1 MKSVAL
7 KAYPRSQVQ
16 RAEVTKLRRVG
27 RVPATIYGRLAKPQN
42 LEVNSKEF
50 ADLMHHSASENL
62 LVDLSVENDARS
74 KRLALVQEI
83 QHHPLDG
90 KVLHVDFH
98 EVAEN
103 EKVTVHVPVETT
115 GEAAG
120 VKTGGGVLEHVLFK
134 LKVRC
139 LPKNLPEQIVIDVTA
154 LEIGK
159 AIHLGDIK
167 APEGVEILGDK
178 HITVVAVAAP
188 RAEEEVVAP
197 EAAKAA
203 GDVEMTK
210 EKKEEGEEGAAPA
223 KAGEKEK
230 APAKGDAKAAAA
242 GDKKAEAKPEAKA
255 EGRRNNF
262 SGASRFPRAWS
273 NCISS
278 WAWEIRARNTRRRA
292 TTPVFCW
299 SKNWRRSGNAIGRT
313 KRNFDARIAK
323 AECNGRNSSA
333 VRAADVHE
341 FERRDGRSAERF
353 LSVAAEADFGRGG
366 RRGFAVWRNPVARK
380 RQQRRAS
387 RFGIHRAAFGV
398 ARVCEIADWDRAQ
411 RRFARNY
418 KLRSRKI

>member
-1 MKSVAL
+1 M
-7 KAYPRSQVQ
+7 
-16 RAEVTKLRRVG
+16 
-27 RVPATIYGRLAKPQN
+27 PATIYGRQAKPQN

-50 ADLMHHSASENL
+50 ADLLHHAVSENL

-103 EKVTVHVPVETT
+103 EKVTVQVPVETT

-159 AIHLGDIK
+159 SIHLGDIK

-188 RAEEEVVAP
+188 RAEEEVVATD
-197 EAAKAA
+197 AAAPAA

-210 EKKEEGEEGAAPA
+210 EKKEEGAEGAAPA
-223 KAGEKEK
+223 KAGEK

-255 EGRRNNF
+255 E
-262 SGASRFPRAWS
+262 
-273 NCISS
+273 
-278 WAWEIRARNTRRRA
+278 
-292 TTPVFCW
+292 
-299 SKNWRRSGNAIGRT
+299 K
-313 KRNFDARIAK
+313 KK
-323 AECNGRNSSA
+323 
-333 VRAADVHE
+333 
-341 FERRDGRSAERF
+341 
-353 LSVAAEADFGRGG
+353 
-366 RRGFAVWRNPVARK
+366 
-380 RQQRRAS
+380 
-387 RFGIHRAAFGV
+387 
-398 ARVCEIADWDRAQ
+398 
-411 RRFARNY
+411 
-418 KLRSRKI
+418 